1 MASATTKNYNSQT
14 PKLWILCKLCKLL
27 VWAAILD
34 FPLNSHLTTLASIH
48 KIHHTLHRLN
58 LTEDVGQDSPPSAM
72 PPRKKRRPSAG
83 DDMSAKKSRQD
94 SIFRKHESSQ
104 IQEEEAF
111 SSKRCVEWF
120 YEYAAY
126 DNVVGPE
133 GIEKF
138 CEDIGVEPENVV
150 MLVLAW
156 KLDAQ
161 SMGYFTL
168 QEWLRGM
175 GSLQCDSTERLRNSL
190 DYLRSVLNDSTSF
203 KLIYRYAFDFAREK
217 DQRSLDLNTAKC
229 MLGLLLG
236 KTWPLFPVFNQFLEQ
251 SKYKV
256 INKDQWCN
264 VLEFSRTINLDL
276 SNYDEDGAWPVLLDE
291 FVEWYKERQM
301 S

>member
-1 MASATTKNYNSQT
+1 MHSD
-14 PKLWILCKLCKLL
+14 
-27 VWAAILD
+27 AAN
-34 FPLNSHLTTLASIH
+34 FQLNSHLTTLASIH

-58 LTEDVGQDSPPSAM
+58 LTEDIGQDSHPSERSCFHSPACCSRAM

-83 DDMSAKKSRQD
+83 DDMLAKKSRQD
-94 SIFRKHESSQ
+94 SVFRRHETSQ
-104 IQEEEAF
+104 IREEETF
-111 SSKRCVEWF
+111 SSKRCLEWF
-120 YEYAAY
+120 YEYAGEQTPPPA
-126 DNVVGPE
+126 VRAVFESFP
-133 GIEKF
+133 F
-138 CEDIGVEPENVV
+138 QSVV

-175 GSLQCDSTERLRNSL
+175 SSLQCDSTERLRNSL

-203 KLIYRYAFDFAREK
+203 KLIYRYAFDFAR
-217 DQRSLDLNTAKC
+217 
-229 MLGLLLG
+229 
-236 KTWPLFPVFNQFLEQ
+236 Q